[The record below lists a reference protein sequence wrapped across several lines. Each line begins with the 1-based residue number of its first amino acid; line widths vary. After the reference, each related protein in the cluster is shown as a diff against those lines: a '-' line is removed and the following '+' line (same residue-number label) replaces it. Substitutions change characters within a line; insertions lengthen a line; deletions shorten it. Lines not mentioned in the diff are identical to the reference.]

1 MQLEK
6 EGIMIVGVIVCAVV
20 LLFVALRKKSEL
32 LMNFVLRGIL
42 GTLGIYYVNNFLLS
56 LLAILIS
63 PLFIYYINNFLA
75 LQGIYCEV
83 GINPCTVLASAGLGF
98 PGLILLYGI
107 SFYNFL

>member
-6 EGIMIVGVIVCAVV
+6 EGIMIVGVIVCAVI

-42 GTLGIYYVNNFLLS
+42 GTLGIYYVNNFL
-56 LLAILIS
+56 
-63 PLFIYYINNFLA
+63 A
-75 LQGIYCEV
+75 LQGISCEV

-98 PGLILLYGI
+98 PGLVLLYGI

>member
-42 GTLGIYYVNNFLLS
+42 GTLGIYYVNNFL
-56 LLAILIS
+56 
-63 PLFIYYINNFLA
+63 A

-98 PGLILLYGI
+98 PGLILLYGLK
-107 SFYNFL
+107 FYYFL

>member
-6 EGIMIVGVIVCAVV
+6 EGLMIVGVIVCAVV
-20 LLFVALRKKSEL
+20 LLFVALKKGSEI

-42 GTLGIYYVNNFLLS
+42 GTLG
-56 LLAILIS
+56 
-63 PLFIYYINNFLA
+63 IYYINNFLA

-107 SFYNFL
+107 NFYNFL

>member
-1 MQLEK
+1 MQMEK
-6 EGIMIVGVIVCAVV
+6 EGIMILGVIVCAVV
-20 LLFVALRKKSEL
+20 LLFIALRNKSEL

-42 GTLGIYYVNNFLLS
+42 GTLGMYYVNNL
-56 LLAILIS
+56 
-63 PLFIYYINNFLA
+63 LA

>member
-1 MQLEK
+1 MQMEK
-6 EGIMIVGVIVCAVV
+6 EGMIILGVIVCAVV
-20 LLFVALRKKSEL
+20 LLFVALRNKSEL

-42 GTLGIYYVNNFLLS
+42 GTLGIYYV
-56 LLAILIS
+56 
-63 PLFIYYINNFLA
+63 NNFLA

-98 PGLILLYGI
+98 PGLILLYGL